1 VGFLVD
7 LIYTFIHSFLLV
19 VKMGVFFFVYV
30 YVSGFFFFFFF
41 CFFFFFFF
49 FFCVVLCCVY
59 LYIYRNLGIIVPGD
73 SPLFFCVI

>member
-1 VGFLVD
+1 LC
-7 LIYTFIHSFLLV
+7 
-19 VKMGVFFFVYV
+19 FFFFAVGCEV
-30 YVSGFFFFFFF
+30 GGFFFFFFF
-41 CFFFFFFF
+41 LFFFFF

>member
-30 YVSGFFFFFFF
+30 YVFGFFFFF
-41 CFFFFFFF
+41 
-49 FFCVVLCCVY
+49 VLCCVV
-59 LYIYRNLGIIVPGD
+59 YIYIYIVTLVL
-73 SPLFFCVI
+73 SYLVIPLYFFVLFRLFYFS

>member
-19 VKMGVFFFVYV
+19 VKMGVFFFVFV
-30 YVSGFFFFFFF
+30 FVFG
-41 CFFFFFFF
+41 FF